1 MCSPVQMQ
9 CTRPSSDQF
18 LRSKSHLSLKKSRQD
33 LLQRTEMR
41 MLRWMM
47 GIKRIEKTRKDVRTR
62 TGVRRVIQNDM
73 KETELINWL

>member
-1 MCSPVQMQ
+1 MQ

-18 LRSKSHLSLKKSRQD
+18 LRSKSHLSQKKSRRD

-41 MLRWMM
+41 MLMWMM

-62 TGVRRVIQNDM
+62 TGVRRVIQNDI
-73 KETELINWL
+73 KETEHINWL